1 MTGQRGRGGGSN
13 MSSFIKI
20 GLDFR
25 VLSSYRTG
33 SPQEFQTTTK
43 RRLVSLTMTN
53 TCDLKTFCILPPRDR
68 ND

>member
-1 MTGQRGRGGGSN
+1 

-53 TCDLKTFCILPPRDR
+53 QIFFTCDLKTFFYFSPV
-68 ND
+68 